1 MSDRSASRLTTPA
14 RGRNARPAGIS
25 AKQVRL
31 QDNLRFRAI
40 QVLLAAPH
48 GSKLTTAR
56 ALISELTER
65 GLKASIRTLY
75 FWRHRFLCLGR
86 AGRRTRKDA
95 GFARTWLKA
104 RRRGVQ

>member
-1 MSDRSASRLTTPA
+1 MSERSASRLTTSA
-14 RGRNARPAGIS
+14 RGRSARQASIL
-25 AKQVRL
+25 AKQGWL

-48 GSKLTTAR
+48 GSKLGAAR
-56 ALISELTER
+56 ALVSELTER

-95 GFARTWLKA
+95 GFSRTGQARK
-104 RRRGVQ
+104 RGVQ